1 MGLLND
7 LFGGDQQTPLS
18 PNSDI
23 VPKALESAKE
33 NSKWKG
39 TPNDEVAGK
48 GIANAA
54 EPAKWSV
61 TNPNQDPNSMGGYGD
76 TYGFT
81 DAADTSLVRPLNFV
95 WGNDPYADLRDRENL
110 PLDTRT
116 SYRPF
121 DNKLEERGYLAFN
134 YAFDPVANQK
144 EQTTRVL
151 PFFENPTITETRQAN
166 YAQTKIYLRNDT
178 ARLYTYT
185 KPRKLTVNFH
195 MTVPHVA
202 EFFRGNGSWGWLL
215 GKSQSAGGGTVKDL
229 NEPQITEYLNR
240 IVAWDVSLKKE
251 IKDIPQ
257 SNAVSGVGGEKKLGQ
272 ANINDFNEYQHN
284 AVTFPGKKFHAVM
297 DFLHYAVNHIRASV
311 INSGGDRIAGPPIC
325 LLKFGSLYNNVPC
338 IVKQYKLSV
347 VETAG
352 YETRTLFPNRIKV
365 ALTLEEM
372 RGIHG
377 NLHSDNSMIKGDL
390 PGWQSLHRLGHIDP
404 LPVDESD

>member
-23 VPKALESAKE
+23 VPKALASAEE

-39 TPNDEVAGK
+39 TPNEEIVNQKGFGLAGHYFSSTVMQK
-48 GIANAA
+48 
-54 EPAKWSV
+54 
-61 TNPNQDPNSMGGYGD
+61 QGD
-76 TYGFT
+76 
-81 DAADTSLVRPLNFV
+81 DPLNFMWSTNTSNPTV
-95 WGNDPYADLRDRENL
+95 PNLRTRENL
-110 PLDTRT
+110 PVDTRKNN
-116 SYRPF
+116 RPF

-134 YAFDPVANQK
+134 YAFDPAGGT
-144 EQTTRVL
+144 EQATRIL
-151 PFFENPTITETRQAN
+151 PFYENPTITETRQAN

-195 MTVPHVA
+195 MTVPHIA
-202 EFFRGNGSWGWLL
+202 EFFRGNGSWDWLSKKRMSTAAAKE
-215 GKSQSAGGGTVKDL
+215 GDDL
-229 NEPQITEYLNR
+229 NQKQITEYLNS
-240 IVAWDVSLKKE
+240 IVAWDVSLKKD

-257 SNAVSGVGGEKKLGQ
+257 SDAVSGVGGEKLLGQ

-390 PGWQSLHRLGHIDP
+390 PGWQSLHQLGHIDP